1 MKIFS
6 LIETQYNQYVL
17 AVKKYLSNLL
27 SKSGDIYGNNT
38 IFGQMINVL
47 SNTVQNM
54 MLYIEDALVEQNKY
68 TAQRKKSIYGL
79 AALSGYNPSLG
90 KATGVQLKIDYI
102 PTNLSQLNVVINNH
116 EKLTCTQNGLNYY
129 IVLPQE
135 ALVMSIE
142 KDNSTKYV
150 YAVQGRFETQSFIST
165 GGKYYT
171 KNIRFT
177 GNLDI
182 DYLTLKVNDELWE
195 KRDSFYDMDPNGLQY
210 VIKTSPIGGID
221 IVFGNDRFGKSLQK
235 DDVISVEYLLHDGEL
250 GNLNS
255 LEETYFVFD
264 NLLKNIAGDEVDGN
278 HLFNVTFATNDP
290 ISSGSNS
297 ESIDQVRQMI
307 GLNSRS
313 FVLASPDNYKEF
325 LTKFSFCG
333 YNRTWSE
340 PGSLVVNS
348 LVVKN
353 YQMLLAEGKDYF
365 DLSEKDF
372 YLSELQ
378 KNSIKNCIENSG
390 NQLAGVSY
398 NIFDPQICKY
408 SIYIYVTLKSEKYE
422 KDYVKSNIRKLV
434 GEFFGQINSD
444 LFIPKSDIIHLI
456 KENIKEIDGVDV
468 YFLSELNETAIQKQQ
483 YDSIEYK
490 YDPST
495 GIYRKNIKTVYLYP
509 GENPNLGLDEHG
521 NIYLPSDEQF
531 PVLMGG
537 WDYINSEGQEVNA
550 EPIIITFK

>member
-1 MKIFS
+1 MKIFN